1 MNLPDNPTYPN
12 KVEEQVDV
20 DSTQVR
26 KTRQVQEE
34 ISALVPI
41 RQPLIID
48 MYLVQVEVAGTAV
61 VKVSQI

>member
-1 MNLPDNPTYPN
+1 M
-12 KVEEQVDV
+12 
-20 DSTQVR
+20 VR
-26 KTRQVQEE
+26 GNIPAHKTRQVQEE

-61 VKVSQI
+61 AKVSQIQELIM